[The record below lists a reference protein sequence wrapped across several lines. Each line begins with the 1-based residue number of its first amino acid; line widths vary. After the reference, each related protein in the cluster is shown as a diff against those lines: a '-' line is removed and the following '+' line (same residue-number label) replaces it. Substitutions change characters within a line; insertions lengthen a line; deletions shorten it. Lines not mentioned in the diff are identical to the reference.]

1 MQSALIAVQAILVIA
16 LIAIGV
22 HFKGMAIGL
31 FGGLGVLIFALV
43 FGVAPGPVPVSAM
56 LIILAV
62 VTAAGTMQLA
72 GGVDYL
78 VSIAEKLIRRFPSQ
92 ITYIA
97 PLVTFLFCAGAGTG
111 NIYYSLMPVIYEVS
125 FAAGVRP
132 ERPLALSATAGQLAI
147 TSSPVSAAMAAM
159 VGLMGPLQFHL
170 TDILMI
176 VFPSSVIA
184 ILVGAFV
191 MNRMGKELADDPEYQ
206 RRVAEGLVTPPSA
219 DGAAKEIS
227 GKAKLSAVLFMAG
240 LAAIILAGLFDLLHP
255 YVMSKGQSIPLDMS
269 LFIQMTMLGVSAVI
283 IAFCGVSASG
293 IPKSPL
299 FASGLVAVVALFGVA
314 WMANTF
320 IAANETVIVNQLG
333 ELARQAPLMLG
344 VALFLVAAIT
354 TSQSSTTFSII
365 PIGIALGLP
374 AGVLAAMWPAL
385 VGVFLLPTNG
395 SQIASVELDQTGTTR
410 IGAYVINHS
419 FLVPV
424 IVFTV
429 VSVGLGLVIASL

>member
-159 VGLMGPLQFHL
+159 VGLMGPLHFHL

-227 GKAKLSAVLFMAG
+227 GKAKLSAILFMAG
-240 LAAIILAGLFDLLHP
+240 LAAIILAGLFDQVHP
-255 YVMSKGQSIPLDMS
+255 HVVSKGESIPLDMS
-269 LFIQMTMLGVSAVI
+269 LFIQMTMLGISAVI

-320 IAANETVIVNQLG
+320 IAANETVIVNELG
-333 ELARQAPLMLG
+333 ELARRAPLMLG

-365 PIGIALGLP
+365 PIGIALGLSP
-374 AGVLAAMWPAL
+374 GVLAAMWPAL

-429 VSVGLGLVIASL
+429 VSVGLGLVIAAL

>member
-147 TSSPVSAAMAAM
+147 TSRPVSAAMAAM
-159 VGLMGPLQFHL
+159 VGLMGPLHFHL

-191 MNRMGKELADDPEYQ
+191 MNRMGKELADDPEYK

-227 GKAKLSAVLFMAG
+227 SKAKLSAILFMAG
-240 LAAIILAGLFDLLHP
+240 LAAIILAGLFDQVHP
-255 YVMSKGQSIPLDMS
+255 HVMSKGQSIPLDMS
-269 LFIQMTMLGVSAVI
+269 LFIQMTMLGISAVI

-320 IAANETVIVNQLG
+320 IAANETVIVNELG

-365 PIGIALGLP
+365 PIGIALGLSP
-374 AGVLAAMWPAL
+374 GVLAAMWPAL

-395 SQIASVELDQTGTTR
+395 SQIASVELDQTGTSR

-429 VSVGLGLVIASL
+429 VSVGLGLVIAAL